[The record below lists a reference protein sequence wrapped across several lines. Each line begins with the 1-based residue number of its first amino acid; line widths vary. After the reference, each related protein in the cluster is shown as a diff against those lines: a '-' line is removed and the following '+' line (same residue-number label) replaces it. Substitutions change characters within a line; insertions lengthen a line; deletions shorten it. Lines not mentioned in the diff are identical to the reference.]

1 MQVVHGSMVLVSSR
15 RLGFLFTDVVI
26 VNWGNIETTQQSNFD
41 TLNID
46 TYNLTYDWSSISH
59 FRSKAFRT
67 QKSVGRTIES
77 NVS

>member
-1 MQVVHGSMVLVSSR
+1 MVLVSSR
-15 RLGFLFTDVVI
+15 RLGFLFTDAII

-67 QKSVGRTIES
+67 KKSVGRTIES